1 MWQDERRRKS
11 WAKKKSADWD
21 KRAPSFARRNLNS
34 AYVAQFL
41 DHLQL
46 DPDDLVLDV
55 GCGPG
60 TLALPIARKVK
71 RVTALD
77 YSAAMLAELK
87 TLAEDQDLKNLTPI
101 QASWEDDWE
110 SKGVPPHD
118 IAIASRSLSVDNL
131 QAALAKLDRWATRA
145 VYISDRVGAG
155 PFDPEIFAAVGRNFY
170 PGPDYIYTLNILY
183 TMGIHARVDF
193 ISLDRCREYA
203 SPEEAFRSNAWMLN
217 NLTPEEEE
225 RLRSYIRENL
235 SQSDHSTWIMPRKT
249 APKWALICWHK
260 DG

>member
-1 MWQDERRRKS
+1 MWQDERRKKS

-34 AYVAQFL
+34 AYVVQFL
-41 DHLQL
+41 DHLKL
-46 DPDDLVLDV
+46 EPDDRVLDV

-60 TLALPIARKVK
+60 TLALPLARKAQA
-71 RVTALD
+71 VTALD

-87 TLAEDQDLKNLTPI
+87 TEAEGQGLTNITPI

-110 SKGVPPHD
+110 SKGVTRHD
-118 IAIASRSLSVDNL
+118 IAIASRSLSVNDL
-131 QAALAKLDRWATRA
+131 RAALEKLDRWATRA

-155 PFDPEIFAAVGRNFY
+155 PFDPEIFAAVGRDFY
-170 PGPDYIYTLNILY
+170 PGPDYLYTLNILY

-193 ISLDRCREYA
+193 ISLDRCREYG

-217 NLTPEEEE
+217 DLTPGEEEK
-225 RLRSYIRENL
+225 LRSYIRGNL
-235 SQSDHSTWIMPRKT
+235 SQSDHSTWILPRKT
-249 APKWALICWHK
+249 APQWALIWWDK